1 MTNVLFLLFLLLLT
15 FIYKKN
21 KEGLDNCPQL
31 DGPTTTGIQNE
42 ATLSSISTNVDK
54 INIMAK
60 LVENNT
66 ANIETLNNNLKD
78 ILDLKQKV
86 NELVT
91 SEKNMKQSLL
101 QFGEQ
106 LQSTGLSV
114 ANTTKNMPIPV
125 PQIHANPYT
134 GKWRTS

>member
-1 MTNVLFLLFLLLLT
+1 MINVLLLFLFILLL
-15 FIYKKN
+15 ISKKN
-21 KEGLDNCPQL
+21 KESLDNCPQL

-42 ATLSSISTNVDK
+42 ATLSSISTNVNK
-54 INIMAK
+54 LNIIAQ

-66 ANIETLNNNLKD
+66 TNIETLNNNLKD

-86 NELVT
+86 NDLVT

-101 QFGEQ
+101 QFGDQ
-106 LQSTGLSV
+106 LQSTGLSS

-125 PQIHANPYT
+125 PQIQANPYT
-134 GKWRTS
+134 GNYRS